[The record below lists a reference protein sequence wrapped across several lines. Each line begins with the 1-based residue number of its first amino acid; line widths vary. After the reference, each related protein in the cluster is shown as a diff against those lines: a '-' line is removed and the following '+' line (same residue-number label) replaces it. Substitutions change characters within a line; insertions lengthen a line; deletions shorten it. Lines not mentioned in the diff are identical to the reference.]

1 MFCKSGKNDFFTT
14 RKNSILSEWRL
25 LWHLNCA
32 NELGGF
38 VAVCNHCQPPTA
50 ECDERTIFAFLPVFS
65 FLLFCLLLF
74 ALLFTGTRVQFSFTF
89 SRFHVFTFSLVFFH
103 SHKCFLGVFQ
113 RSEVSH
119 KKGDNIIYYHCDQFP

>member
-1 MFCKSGKNDFFTT
+1 MFCKSAKNDFFTT

-74 ALLFTGTRVQFSFTF
+74 ALLFTGTRVLEYSFL
-89 SRFHVFTFSLVFFH
+89 SRFHVFTFSRFLFSVFCRFRSH
-103 SHKCFLGVFQ
+103 ST
-113 RSEVSH
+113 RY
-119 KKGDNIIYYHCDQFP
+119 NQFIFCLDEFR